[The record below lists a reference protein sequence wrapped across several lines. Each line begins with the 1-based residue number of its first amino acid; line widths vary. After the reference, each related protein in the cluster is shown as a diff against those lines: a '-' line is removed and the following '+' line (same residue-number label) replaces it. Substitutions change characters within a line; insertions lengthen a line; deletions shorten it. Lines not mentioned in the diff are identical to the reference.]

1 MVETEQWTLAVAMN
15 PLDQTWQSTQSNQRT
30 DANKKTIADDPVRV
44 SGFTCV
50 LSSISRLHFCF
61 LIVKLSISAEQL

>member
-1 MVETEQWTLAVAMN
+1 MVETEQWILAVAMN
-15 PLDQTWQSTQSNQRT
+15 PLDQTWQRTQPNQRT
-30 DANKKTIADDPVRV
+30 DAKKKTIEDDPVRV

-50 LSSISRLHFCF
+50 LSSISRLRFCF